1 MALRTFFRIGKKS
14 IIFLFFVI
22 CVSSCKKLIEI
33 DAPQT
38 SINEENV
45 YKTDVTAI
53 AAVTSIYATM
63 SDLSESAG
71 FTGSMSLS
79 LLAGLSADELTLYAG
94 VTDNKLIAYYKNW
107 LISTSSQNYGSEF
120 WPCFYNY
127 IFRCNAAVEGLSS
140 SNSLTPLVKQQL
152 LGEAKFMRGFFYFYL
167 LNLFQNVPI
176 TLTTDPAVNAV
187 LPQATK
193 QELLQQITNDL
204 IDAQSLLSPEFLD
217 GNLTKYSGIAE
228 RIRPTKWA
236 ATALLGRVYLY
247 NEDYP
252 NAELQATAV
261 IDQSALFGLVPLSN
275 IFLKNSYEAI
285 WQLQPVRTNR
295 NTEDAFTFILPATGP
310 TPSANSNPVYLSTQL
325 LNAFESNDQRKA
337 NWVNS
342 VSVGSN
348 TYHYPFKYKA
358 TSTSGSVTEYLMI
371 LRLVEQFLIRAEAR
385 VQQNNISGA
394 QNDLNEIRARA
405 GLANISVNDKASL
418 MNAIL
423 HERQI
428 ELFTELGHRWFD
440 LKRTNNVNI
449 VMSINAPIKGS
460 TWSPNWQLYPIPFDD
475 IQRNS
480 KLFQN
485 PGY

>member
-1 MALRTFFRIGKKS
+1 MALRTFFRIGKKP
-14 IIFLFFVI
+14 ITFLFLVI

-45 YKTDVTAI
+45 YRSDVTAI
-53 AAVTSIYATM
+53 AAVTSIYATL
-63 SDLSESAG
+63 SDQSDAAG
-71 FTGSMSLS
+71 VTGNMSLS
-79 LLAGLSADELTLYAG
+79 LLLGLSSDELTLYGG
-94 VTDNKLIAYYKNW
+94 VTDNRLIAYYRNS
-107 LISTSSQNYGSEF
+107 LVSTPSQNYGSEF
-120 WPCFYNY
+120 WSRLYNY
-127 IFRCNAAVEGLSS
+127 LFRCNAAVEGLSS
-140 SNSLTPLVKQQL
+140 SNSLTPSVKQQL
-152 LGEAKFMRGFFYFYL
+152 LGEAKFMRGFFYFHL
-167 LNLFQNVPI
+167 LNIFQNVPLS
-176 TLTTDPAVNAV
+176 LTTDPTVNAV

-193 QELLQQITNDL
+193 QEIFQQIINDL
-204 IDAQSLLSPEFLD
+204 IDAQSLLSPEFLN
-217 GNLTKYSGIAE
+217 GNLYKYSGVAE

-236 ATALLGRVYLY
+236 ASALLGRVYLY

-252 NAELQATAV
+252 NAELQASAV

-310 TPSANSNPVYLSTQL
+310 TASANLNPVYLSTQL
-325 LNAFESNDQRKA
+325 LNAFENNDQRKV

-371 LRLVEQFLIRAEAR
+371 LRLVEQFLIRAESR

-405 GLANISVNDKASL
+405 GLANTSANDKASL

-440 LKRTNNVNI
+440 LKRTNTVNA
-449 VMSINAPIKGS
+449 VMSIVAPLKGS
-460 TWSPNWQLYPIPFDD
+460 TWSSNWQLYPIPFDD